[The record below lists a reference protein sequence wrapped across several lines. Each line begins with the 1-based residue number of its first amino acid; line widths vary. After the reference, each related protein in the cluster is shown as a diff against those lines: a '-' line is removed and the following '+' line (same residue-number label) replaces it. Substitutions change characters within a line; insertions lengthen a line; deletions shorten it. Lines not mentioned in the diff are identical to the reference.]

1 MGRQRAKPGSRS
13 RVISELS
20 QDNNEGSNECMCGVC
35 RMTIDSNSRAL
46 MCDECQ
52 KWYCSQCLGIEDEL
66 YNILKHQDSDY
77 LKVNCHKCKD
87 KPSTSDLMN
96 QISNMQSKTIDL
108 LNKQFTK
115 LESRLTNSVEKMI
128 REQLDNC
135 IDAKLSEHK
144 KQIDA
149 DLQITNKMLETR
161 IINQME
167 SKLKVLAEESKSPNI
182 QTEISEAVE
191 EANREFRDREQRKS
205 NLILFKLCE
214 STDPSVEI
222 QKKFDYDKVREI
234 IKTLDLPE
242 HVNVDIRS
250 MYRLGDSNKTDRPL
264 KIILQNPGVRFE
276 LLKRSRKLTESRDAD
291 VRQVVLSLDR
301 TVKERTTYRVLKKE
315 IKERETKGET
325 DLFIRRG
332 KIVSRP
338 SAVKI
343 LAPGSSKKPMV
354 LSLDKKQM
362 DKQVKKSKFRPKS
375 KETGAEG
382 GKSNLEIFS
391 DKGDSLK
398 DKSEDDD
405 DPVVFSDHDLDFLT
419 HDISK
424 NTRYEISDRV
434 DPLQQQVK
442 NIELQPKLHFIK
454 ENSGQVENSD
464 KFSDLSTLNSSFT
477 SREKLKSS

>member
-1 MGRQRAKPGSRS
+1 
-13 RVISELS
+13 
-20 QDNNEGSNECMCGVC
+20 
-35 RMTIDSNSRAL
+35 
-46 MCDECQ
+46 
-52 KWYCSQCLGIEDEL
+52 
-66 YNILKHQDSDY
+66 
-77 LKVNCHKCKD
+77 
-87 KPSTSDLMN
+87 
-96 QISNMQSKTIDL
+96 
-108 LNKQFTK
+108 
-115 LESRLTNSVEKMI
+115 MI
-128 REQLDNC
+128 REQLDKC

-149 DLQITNKMLETR
+149 DLQITNKMFETR

-182 QTEISEAVE
+182 QTEISEAVD
-191 EANREFRDREQRKS
+191 EANHEFRDREQRKS

-214 STDPSVEI
+214 STDPSIEI

-234 IKTLDLPE
+234 IKTPDLPE

-276 LLKRSRKLTESRDAD
+276 LLLKRSRKLTESRDAD

-301 TVKERTTYRVLKKE
+301 TVKERITYRALKKE

-325 DLFIRRG
+325 DLVIRRG
-332 KIVSRP
+332 KTVSRP

-343 LAPGSSKKPMV
+343 LAPGSSKKPIV
-354 LSLDKKQM
+354 LSLDRKQM
-362 DKQVKKSKFRPKS
+362 DKQVKKTKFRPKS
-375 KETGAEG
+375 KEAGAEG
-382 GKSNLEIFS
+382 GKSSLEIFS

-424 NTRYEISDRV
+424 NIQDMKSQIEWIPYSNKSKILSFNPSYIS
-434 DPLQQQVK
+434 
-442 NIELQPKLHFIK
+442 
-454 ENSGQVENSD
+454 
-464 KFSDLSTLNSSFT
+464 
-477 SREKLKSS
+477 